1 MEYDDVGFFAADYLI
16 KAYPELLKARFDLEN
31 IPNTEIEFLE
41 LAAARRGAL
50 MTGGRVN
57 LHKIC
62 EVFINE
68 LRSGKLGRISLET
81 PPMIEQEVIEMAAV
95 AAKKAADKVDRKER
109 FKTGSLTPDKK
120 DRKEKRQNDRAE
132 QSARMKKESSR
143 RK

>member
-1 MEYDDVGFFAADYLI
+1 M
-16 KAYPELLKARFDLEN
+16 
-31 IPNTEIEFLE
+31 E

-81 PPMIEQEVIEMAAV
+81 PQMIELEVIEMAAV

-120 DRKEKRQNDRAE
+120 DRKEKRENDRAE
-132 QSARMKKESSR
+132 QSQRMKKQSNR